1 MFEEDSGVKRM
12 KGRVLDV
19 NNVIAEN
26 VDVVLYESPP
36 SSRIKSWQGS
46 FELTYDVTIEL
57 SKSYKLILEDRRSG
71 EILVSNIHAS
81 SETKSRSIGFTGSGP
96 LQ

>member
-46 FELTYDVTIEL
+46 FELTMM
-57 SKSYKLILEDRRSG
+57 
-71 EILVSNIHAS
+71 
-81 SETKSRSIGFTGSGP
+81 
-96 LQ
+96 